1 MGVRFSLGLHEIF
14 PRAKRLAV
22 NFSAPPTAG
31 PLLPNKPVRATIEY
45 TMAEEEKKNV
55 FEPVTW
61 RAAEREFTEKSLE
74 WYLIVGAVALVLIV
88 TALVLENYLFAL
100 FLVLAA
106 VVVYFLSRRHPRVVD
121 FRIDEHG
128 IMMGSTEWHY
138 SEIEAFTIH
147 QRFGRLD
154 HIVLRRKISM
164 NPFVH
169 IPIDGHLA
177 VQARAA
183 LAERLPEFEFEETL
197 LDMLA
202 DWLGF

>member
-1 MGVRFSLGLHEIF
+1 
-14 PRAKRLAV
+14 
-22 NFSAPPTAG
+22 
-31 PLLPNKPVRATIEY
+31 
-45 TMAEEEKKNV
+45 MAEEEKKNAL
-55 FEPVTW
+55 EPITW
-61 RAAEREFTEKSLE
+61 RAAEREFTEKSLG
-74 WYLIVGAVALVLIV
+74 WYVVTGIVALALVIAALVLK
-88 TALVLENYLFAL
+88 NYLFAL

-106 VVVYFLSRRHPRVVD
+106 AVVYFLSRRHPRIVD
-121 FRIDEHG
+121 FRIDEQG
-128 IMMGSTEWHY
+128 VMMGDTEWHY

-147 QRFGRLD
+147 QRFGKLD

-169 IPIDGHLA
+169 IPIDGRLA
-177 VQARAA
+177 VQARAM